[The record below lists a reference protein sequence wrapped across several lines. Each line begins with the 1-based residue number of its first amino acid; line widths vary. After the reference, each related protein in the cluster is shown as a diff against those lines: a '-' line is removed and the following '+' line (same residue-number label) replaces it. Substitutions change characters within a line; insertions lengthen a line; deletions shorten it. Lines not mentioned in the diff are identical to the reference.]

1 MKKIQEL
8 QARYRELESKKG
20 EFAAIA
26 EKREL
31 TDNELKELRSINNEL
46 QDNTR
51 ERMSMAADA
60 QYAAAQPKAPA
71 KSANQQLRE
80 LIKGVRTNQVDGDFQ
95 LRADS
100 QNTITSSIIAAGD
113 VNNMATAGIPLT
125 IKDLLNPLE
134 MGTIYDKL
142 GMQVATGVRGQIQW
156 PHLDNMVEATV
167 GGELAEAGT
176 VTLDFSKIVATPVK
190 LGISISVSNEA
201 INDESF
207 DLVGTITTQMNKGIG
222 RVINSRVLALTAP
235 STQAS
240 FAGPLVGIAS
250 VSAQCVT
257 FASAGA
263 PTYKEVKQLKAKV
276 FATGAEMSGFC
287 YVMDA
292 AMYSYLE
299 TLSKDAGSGIMVL
312 QDGKIDGDPVFVTN
326 LSAYSGKIAAG
337 CFGYEALNQHG
348 TAHFIVDPYTQ
359 AKKNVTV
366 FTLNADFSLTKLE
379 STPFAYGAGA

>member
-8 QARYRELESKKG
+8 QARYRELEAKKG
-20 EFAAIA
+20 EFSALSN
-26 EKREL
+26 KREL
-31 TDNELKELRSINNEL
+31 TDDELKELRSINAEMN
-46 QDNTR
+46 DNVR
-51 ERMSMAADA
+51 ERQSLAADA

-71 KSANQQLRE
+71 KSANQMMRE
-80 LIKGVRTNQVDGDFQ
+80 LVQGVRTRQIDGDIQ

-100 QNTITSSIIAAGD
+100 QNIITSTVIANGD
-113 VNNMATAGIPLT
+113 INNMTSAGIPLT

-134 MGTIYDKL
+134 MGTIYGQL

-156 PHLDNMVEATV
+156 PHLDNLVEATV
-167 GGELAEAGT
+167 GGELDDAG
-176 VTLDFSKIVATPVK
+176 VATLDFSKIVATPVK

-201 INDESF
+201 INDEAF

-222 RVINSRVLALTAP
+222 RVINQRVLALTAP
-235 STQAS
+235 ATAAT

-250 VSAQCVT
+250 KAAQCVS
-257 FASAGA
+257 FATAGA
-263 PTYKEVKQLKAKV
+263 PTYAEVKALKAKV

-292 AMYSYLE
+292 AMYSQLE
-299 TLSKDAGSGIMVL
+299 TTSKDTGSGLFVI

-326 LSAYSGKIAAG
+326 LAAYAGKIAAG

-348 TAHFIVDPYTQ
+348 SVHFIIDPYTA

-366 FTLNADFSLTKLE
+366 FTLNADFSLTNLE
-379 STPFAYGAGA
+379 STPFAYGA